1 MQEAADRELLR
12 QYVRGNSHEAF
23 AALVTRHVNM
33 VYSVA
38 LRKTGNPQAAEEIT
52 QAVFIILAKKARE
65 LGEKTVLSGWLYHTA
80 RLTAANFLRTEMR
93 RARREQE
100 AYQQSLANETQ
111 PEVWPQIVPL
121 LEDAIARLGAK
132 DRDAIVLRFFEGKS
146 FQEIARAAGASENAA
161 KKRVHYALEKL
172 RRYFAQHG
180 VVSSASTLAGAIA
193 SNSVQVAPG
202 MLVNTATAAAL
213 AKGAAATASITAL
226 VKATLHSLLWAKLK
240 SAAELGA
247 GLLAVGGAATVAVMN
262 TDALSAGSAPF
273 RFSAEGICRFTV
285 FNSTGTE
292 MTDYPF
298 TIAVSNNLWFMRI
311 TDVRSNTVAG
321 YFEIGC
327 DGQRTYYVDYQDA
340 WAKAAA
346 LQQGTGL
353 AENVAVGIIGPQEV
367 PHFPFAPQAGAI
379 WLAYASGRYFD
390 AAPSSRLQPAA
401 TLFVLY
407 GRNVQP
413 NSFALQ
419 PTLWSRRERH
429 PGVPESA
436 VYFDDGIA
444 GLRGGVPVKWPP
456 PLDAGFTNAVY
467 SALDFTNVDGLSLPM
482 RATLDTFSPQLGD
495 PGPRVVQRC
504 RYEIVTTNLTTEFL
518 HAGSFKPELPGKTY
532 MNDMRFS
539 TPGNDL
545 HVNYYVSDGQWLT
558 DTEVKQLPEY
568 VVAAARASQTSAA
581 FSRPANR
588 LSRPLV
594 WAVFALLAALPV
606 AVFFKQRR
614 RGGL

>member
-12 QYVRGNSHEAF
+12 QYAHGNSNEAF
-23 AALVTRHVNM
+23 AALLTRHVNL

-38 LRKTGNPQAAEEIT
+38 LRKTGSAQAAEEIT
-52 QAVFIILAKKARE
+52 QAVFIILARKARE

-80 RLTAANFLRTEMR
+80 RLTAANFQRAEIR

-100 AYQQSLANETQ
+100 AYRQSLANETQ
-111 PEVWPQIVPL
+111 PDVWPQIVPL
-121 LEDAIARLGAK
+121 LEDAMARLGAK

-193 SNSVQVAPG
+193 TNSVQVAPG

-213 AKGAAATASITAL
+213 AKGAAATGSVLAL
-226 VKATLHSLLWAKLK
+226 VKATLNSLLWAKVK
-240 SAAELGA
+240 SAAKLGA
-247 GLLAVGGAATVAVMN
+247 GLLAVGGAATVAVLH
-262 TDALSAGSAPF
+262 TDALSAGPAPF
-273 RFSAEGICRFTV
+273 RFSAEGITRFTV
-285 FNSTGTE
+285 FNSTGPET
-292 MTDYPF
+292 TDYPF
-298 TIAVSNNLWFMRI
+298 RIAVSNNLWFMRI
-311 TDVRSNTVAG
+311 TDVQSNAVAG
-321 YFEIGC
+321 YFEIGY
-327 DGQRTYYVDYQDA
+327 DGRRTYYVDYQEA

-346 LQQGTGL
+346 LLRGTGQPD
-353 AENVAVGIIGPQEV
+353 NVAVGLIGPQEV

-390 AAPSSRLQPAA
+390 AATSSRLQPAA

-419 PTLWSRRERH
+419 ETLWSRQERR
-429 PGVPESA
+429 PGVPASA

-444 GLRGGVPVKWPP
+444 GLRGGVPVKWPS

-467 SALDFTNVDGLSLPM
+467 STLEFTNVGGLALPA
-482 RATLDTFSPQLGD
+482 RATLDTFSPELG
-495 PGPRVVQRC
+495 GPMPQVVQRC
-504 RYEIVTTNLTTEFL
+504 RFEIAATNLTTEFL
-518 HAGSFKPELPGKTY
+518 HAGSFKPLLPGKTTFR
-532 MNDMRFS
+532 DMRFS
-539 TPGNDL
+539 TPGNDI
-545 HVNYYVSDGQWLT
+545 HVNYDVTDGQWLE
-558 DTEVKQLPEY
+558 DDEVKRLPEY
-568 VVAAARASQTSAA
+568 AVALRQASRAASAS
-581 FSRPANR
+581 SRHAHR
-588 LSRPLV
+588 LSRPV
-594 WAVFALLAALPV
+594 AWAVLALLAALPV
-606 AVFFKQRR
+606 VFLFKRR
-614 RGGL
+614 RSGRK

>member
-1 MQEAADRELLR
+1 MQEVADRDLLL
-12 QYVRGNSHEAF
+12 QYAHGHSNEAF
-23 AALVTRHVNM
+23 AALLARHVNM

-52 QAVFIILAKKARE
+52 QTVFILLTKKARE
-65 LGEKTVLSGWLYHTA
+65 LREKSVLSGWLYQTA
-80 RLTAANFLRTEMR
+80 RLTAANFLRTERR

-100 AYQQSLANETQ
+100 AYLQSLANESE
-111 PEVWPQIVPL
+111 PEVWTQILPL
-121 LEDAIARLGAK
+121 LEDAMARLGEK

-180 VVSSASTLAGAIA
+180 VVSSTSTLAGAIA
-193 SNSVQVAPG
+193 ANCVQAAPEG
-202 MLVNTATAAAL
+202 VVNAAMAVAL
-213 AKGAAATASITAL
+213 AKGAAASASVTAL
-226 VKATLHSLLWAKLK
+226 VKATLKSLLWAKVK
-240 SAAELGA
+240 SAAKLGA
-247 GLLAVGGAATVAVMN
+247 GLLAVIGAATVSVMN
-262 TDALSAGSAPF
+262 TDALSPAPAPF
-273 RFSAEGICRFTV
+273 RFSAQGICRFTL

-292 MTDYPF
+292 TTDYPF
-298 TIAVSNNLWFMRI
+298 MIAVSNNLWFMRI
-311 TDVRSNTVAG
+311 TDVRSNAVAG

-327 DGQRTYYVDYQDA
+327 DGQRTYYVDYQEA
-340 WAKAAA
+340 WAQAAV
-346 LQQGTGL
+346 LRRGTGN

-379 WLAYASGRYFD
+379 WLAYGSGRYFD
-390 AAPSSRLQPAA
+390 AATSAQLQPAA

-419 PTLWSRRERH
+419 QTLWSRRERR

-444 GLRGGVPVKWPP
+444 GLRGGLAVKWPP

-467 SALDFTNVDGLSLPM
+467 NTLEFTNVGGLALPT
-482 RATLDTFSPQLGD
+482 RAMLDTFAPQLGA
-495 PGPRVVQRC
+495 PGPRVVRRC
-504 RYEIVTTNLTTEFL
+504 SYEIVATNLTMQFL
-518 HAGSFKPELPGKTY
+518 HGGGFQPELPGKTY

-545 HVNYYVSDGQWLT
+545 HVNYYASDGQWLT
-558 DTEVKQLPEY
+558 DAEVKRLPEFA
-568 VVAAARASQTSAA
+568 VAVGQANSKAFASG
-581 FSRPANR
+581 RPGNR
-588 LSRPLV
+588 LSRPVV
-594 WAVFALLAALPV
+594 WAVFAVLAALPV
-606 AVFFKQRR
+606 VVFFKQSRK
-614 RGGL
+614 GGL